1 VIAGRTFDW
10 TDVYQN
16 RRVALVSENL
26 ARAEWGSAGAALGQR
41 IGLERTGPWRE
52 IVGVVKDVYHNGLSQ
67 DPPETVIFPPGSN
80 NAVASFVVRSERV
93 GTTGFLDDLRNAV
106 LSVNANLSMA
116 SVQTLDELYE
126 RSMARTSM
134 TLQLLAITGTLALL
148 LGLVGIY
155 GVVSYA
161 IAQRRREIG
170 IRIAL
175 GAGYGEVR
183 RMFVWNSLALVAVGV
198 GVGLCVAAVLTR
210 LMESQLFG
218 ISPLDPATH
227 LAVALVLAIA
237 AGLASYISARRASSL
252 DPVEV
257 LKGV

>member
-1 VIAGRTFDW
+1 M
-10 TDVYQN
+10 
-16 RRVALVSENL
+16 
-26 ARAEWGSAGAALGQR
+26 
-41 IGLERTGPWRE
+41 
-52 IVGVVKDVYHNGLSQ
+52 
-67 DPPETVIFPPGSN
+67 
-80 NAVASFVVRSERV
+80 VRSERA
-93 GTTGFLDDLRNAV
+93 GTSGFLDELRRAV
-106 LSVNANLSMA
+106 WSVNGNLSLA
-116 SVQTLDELYE
+116 SVQTLGEMYE

-134 TLQLLAITGTLALL
+134 TLKLLAITGVLALV

-161 IAQRRREIG
+161 VAQRQREIG

-183 RMFVWNSLALVAVGV
+183 RMFVRNALALVAIGV
-198 GVGLCVAAVLTR
+198 AIGLPAAAVLTR

-227 LAVALVLAIA
+227 LAVAFVLVVA
-237 AGLASYISARRASSL
+237 AGLASYISARRASAL